1 MLKWQR
7 CRNFILKVK
16 IFGRFNSGL
25 VIRFY
30 NMGCGQFTYKKLVVI
45 MSLYKNDMLQYV
57 RLAVESV
64 LDQTYKDFEFYIQ
77 YDGSIRPEV
86 DEYLSGI
93 ADDRVK
99 IQRRDENKGLAQSLN
114 DLLSIVLPL
123 GYEYIARM
131 DADDIALLD
140 RFEKQIAYLE
150 NRKDIDCLGGAIN
163 EIDENGENRG
173 KITKYPCSPED
184 CRAFF
189 AKRNPVAHP
198 TVMFRRSFFEKAGW
212 EYPMD
217 FVRNEDTRLW
227 HEGYKH
233 GCMIANLPDVLLNFR
248 MTDAMFTQR
257 RNGKAFAKSQLELR
271 KMINKDLQFGF
282 MANVYAYAMYLLM
295 ISPSWLLKLAYRV
308 LR

>member
-1 MLKWQR
+1 MV
-7 CRNFILKVK
+7 N
-16 IFGRFNSGL
+16 N
-25 VIRFY
+25 
-30 NMGCGQFTYKKLVVI
+30 KLAVI
-45 MSLYKNDMLQYV
+45 MSLYKNDVMKYV
-57 RLAVESV
+57 RLAVESI
-64 LDQTYKDFEFYIQ
+64 LAQSYKDFDFYIQ
-77 YDGSIRPEV
+77 YDGPIRPEV

-131 DADDIALLD
+131 DADDISMPE
-140 RFEKQIAYLE
+140 RFEKQVEFL
-150 NRKDIDCLGGAIN
+150 KSHPKVDMVGGAIN
-163 EIDENGENRG
+163 EIDENGDNRG
-173 KITKYPCSPED
+173 KITKYPCSPEA

-295 ISPSWLLKLAYRV
+295 ISPSWLLKLAYRI